1 MSDIKE
7 LEKRLSDLEAKVAA
21 GGSKPKKERKPRAP
35 SAYNEFMKEYFA
47 KEKKKN
53 PEKTH
58 KELFAEAAKAWTDK
72 KTKD

>member
-1 MSDIKE
+1 MSDLKE

-21 GGSKPKKERKPRAP
+21 NDKLKKERKPRAP